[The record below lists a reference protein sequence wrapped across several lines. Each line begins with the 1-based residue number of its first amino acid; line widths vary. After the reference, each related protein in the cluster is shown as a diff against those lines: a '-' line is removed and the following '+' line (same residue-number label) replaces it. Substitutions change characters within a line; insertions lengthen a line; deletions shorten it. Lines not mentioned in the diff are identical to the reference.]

1 MGGARLAQQRAAMEE
16 GGSVREDM
24 EKGNCPCK
32 KRKCPRHGNCAA
44 CREHHAQTGRCV
56 ACEREPRGLKRL
68 MRKRER

>member
-1 MGGARLAQQRAAMEE
+1 M
-16 GGSVREDM
+16 REDM

-56 ACEREPRGLKRL
+56 ACEREPRGMKRL